1 MRSKR
6 VPLLL
11 CEKAVA
17 SISNGLLRP
26 VPSQHSDLAE
36 INRSARPRYTLDRT
50 SKKTFRGISEGVV
63 PYTIEVPRIH
73 TINVLFLVNDNID

>member
-1 MRSKR
+1 
-6 VPLLL
+6 
-11 CEKAVA
+11 
-17 SISNGLLRP
+17 
-26 VPSQHSDLAE
+26 LAE

-63 PYTIEVPRIH
+63 SYTIEVPRIH